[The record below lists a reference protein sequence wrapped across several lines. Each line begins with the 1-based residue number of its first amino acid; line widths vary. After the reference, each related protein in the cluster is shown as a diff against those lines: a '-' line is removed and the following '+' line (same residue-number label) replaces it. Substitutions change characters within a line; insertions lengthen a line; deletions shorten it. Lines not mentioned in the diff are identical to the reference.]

1 MIYKFAQQAGQWKE
15 IISTLAPKGTWFLS
29 PEWAKKSLAEKER
42 LPEIDHCVPGGTL
55 AGSAS
60 AVGAAETGG
69 PQRKD
74 DAVNSS
80 DNMTEFLDKSFK
92 ALKASGLSDQEIAES
107 MHSRVS

>member
-1 MIYKFAQQAGQWKE
+1 M
-15 IISTLAPKGTWFLS
+15 
-29 PEWAKKSLAEKER
+29 
-42 LPEIDHCVPGGTL
+42 
-55 AGSAS
+55 
-60 AVGAAETGG
+60 GAAETGG